1 MLNINSHLYESIE
14 KGCLDLKNFWFANYL
29 TANVTEGEG
38 RVAQVTVFIR
48 LTRRIET
55 LDPQF
60 ISSRMYEYQLRS
72 GGRATH
78 LMEKVVYGAEMIC
91 SIEKLVD
98 WEKETKESVERN
110 LYLAVKD
117 YFDHAFGLD
126 SATTQLPFELNEA
139 TCNVFSSLE
148 AGRKSKGSFQEF
160 IPYLRDV
167 IHFYQDERPEKWKPV
182 EIVLRDIP
190 AQIETRLWSEKR
202 NEIEFLKE
210 QYEVTWKWIVKETR
224 NLSKNSSLQRFP
236 PLEKVICQF
245 QDLLLPFWK
254 EIEKLHENTENPEQV
269 LEKVKSISD
278 FLTKMIDWLAQ
289 RGKEIEIFDWLLNG
303 TQLAAL
309 DLGDIKI
316 RMWNMD
322 EKFAKVF
329 VLKVDFNQNI
339 LVDKILE
346 LTGGKK
352 SAFELPLLLITRL
365 EKESLAEIRRKIHDF
380 SDEADLK
387 RGDPNRDTWYQ
398 IALVPISSLWNDGAI
413 EFLDF
418 SDRVSEQSL
427 EPLGDPNDSLE
438 KVQQNQPQSPSLY
451 PNLHKITP
459 GDVSSSTK
467 QPQLT
472 NEFSTVVQKDEKNKE
487 EEDESM
493 DIDSSMLSSDLDAG
507 MEDTESYKGPA
518 SSDNMTNMFI
528 VVKTETNLSTQEQN
542 SYGITE
548 NHHQTQST
556 DNSYT
561 GNAGTRR
568 NSFVTNFNKIEIKDN
583 QDRSTTSIAAS
594 IEKSSIAAGN
604 QNDDPGKS
612 SGDHQRE
619 KKTRSNS
626 SCQEEETRKHHETDY
641 KASESASKNN
651 RNQEKEREFGSDK
664 KNNGLPVHEEPPSN
678 RNIGE
683 LFSTSRQYSQLN
695 KKGRPNVYLL
705 NAEEMSVGEDFRCFN
720 IGQPEG
726 SLSSY
731 VMRKHKVI
739 ILMGA
744 TGCGKSTLINGMVN
758 YILGVKWNDP
768 FRFKCVRDDES
779 TAKNQAH
786 SQTSSVTA
794 YTLRHHDGMAV
805 PYSIT
810 IIDTPGYGDTR
821 GVQRDKEITRKIH
834 QFLTQQETR
843 VDEIH
848 AACFVAASGN
858 SRLTPTQSYI
868 IDSVLSIFG
877 KDVKENIRLLV
888 TFADNAPP
896 PVVEACLAANFPV
909 TSASAGITF
918 SKFNSSV
925 LYANNDQQGD
935 DDFCFDELFWDMG
948 QENFHKFFTMLE
960 KMNGK
965 DLKSTRNVIQS
976 RGLLEQSLKDI
987 EQELEICFAKIENM
1001 EIFQRKMRQY
1011 GHKMESNKNF
1021 TFEKTEMHLTKM
1033 SCAKGFSAY
1042 NCRRCRDTCERPIK
1056 PKNTDRLQK
1065 RKCDKELCPC
1075 PASEHEYQTFEW
1087 RLTPVKITTTLKDMK
1102 FEYESNY
1109 DRKVSVEQLL
1119 ADNLEE
1125 LNVAKAKVFSLLE
1138 QVGINA
1144 RKLDS
1149 TALRS
1154 NALTPSDYLSMMKSR
1169 VAEEQAPGYL
1179 TRLETLTEL
1188 QNCLAADASAS
1199 ASYNTARSF
1208 PNQQTQHRSSNTG
1221 GASHRG
1227 NYGSK
1232 TFQHSQ
1238 PVTVDGYRTAT
1249 TTTAGASSNYS
1260 SGYYT
1265 RAASGPILN
1274 QHNNQSDMTRR
1285 GTSDSKEGYS
1295 SDENKDKKGIFAT
1308 FKGIIFNK

>member
-1 MLNINSHLYESIE
+1 MLNINSHLYHSIE
-14 KGCLDLKNFWFANYL
+14 KGCLDLKNLWFANYL
-29 TANVTEGEG
+29 NANLTEGEG

-48 LTRRIET
+48 LSRRIET

-78 LMEKVVYGAEMIC
+78 LMEKVVYGAEIIC
-91 SIEKLVD
+91 SIKKLVD

-110 LYLAVKD
+110 IYLTAKD

-126 SATTQLPFELNEA
+126 PATTQLPPELNEA
-139 TCNVFSSLE
+139 TCKVLNSLE
-148 AGRKSKGSFQEF
+148 AGKNSKSSFQEF
-160 IPYLRDV
+160 IQYLRDV
-167 IHFYQDERPEKWKPV
+167 IYYYHDERPEKWKPI

-190 AQIETRLWSEKR
+190 AQIDARLWLERR
-202 NEIEFLKE
+202 NEIAFLKE
-210 QYEVTWKWIVKETR
+210 QYEITWKWIVKESR
-224 NLSKNSSLQRFP
+224 ILSNHLSLHRFP
-236 PLEKVICQF
+236 SLEKVICQF
-245 QDLLLPFWK
+245 QDLLQPFWNK
-254 EIEKLHENTENPEQV
+254 EIVKFQENTQTPEQV
-269 LEKVKSISD
+269 LEKVKPISD
-278 FLTKMIDWLAQ
+278 FLTQMIDWLAQ
-289 RGKEIEIFDWLLNG
+289 RRKEIEVFDLLLNG

-309 DLGDIKI
+309 DLEDIKI
-316 RMWNMD
+316 RMRNAV
-322 EKFAKVF
+322 EKSAIVF
-329 VLKVDFNQNI
+329 VLKVEYNQNI

-346 LTGGKK
+346 LTGGKEL
-352 SAFELPLLLITRL
+352 AFELPTLMITRL
-365 EKESLAEIRRKIHDF
+365 EKESLAEVRRKLYDF
-380 SDEADLK
+380 ANEADLN
-387 RGDPNRDTWYQ
+387 RGDPNRNTWYQ
-398 IALVPISSLWNDGAI
+398 IALVPISSSWNDGAI
-413 EFLDF
+413 QVIDF
-418 SDRVSEQSL
+418 SDGVSDQSL
-427 EPLGDPNDSLE
+427 VPLDNPVNSPE

-451 PNLHKITP
+451 PNLHQITP
-459 GDVSSSTK
+459 DDVSSSTK

-472 NEFSTVVQKDEKNKE
+472 NEFGTVVQKDEKSKE

-493 DIDSSMLSSDLDAG
+493 DIDSSMLSSDLDAA
-507 MEDTESYKGPA
+507 MEDAESNNGPA
-518 SSDNMTNMFI
+518 SSDNSMTQFMGE
-528 VVKTETNLSTQEQN
+528 TETNPSTQEKD

-548 NHHQTQST
+548 NRHQTQST
-556 DNSYT
+556 ESSYA
-561 GNAGTRR
+561 GNAVTRR
-568 NSFVTNFNKIEIKDN
+568 DSLVTSLNKIEIKDS
-583 QDRSTTSIAAS
+583 QDRSIATSIQ
-594 IEKSSIAAGN
+594 KSSIAAGN

-619 KKTRSNS
+619 KKTRPNS
-626 SCQEEETRKHHETDY
+626 SCREEETRKHHETDS
-641 KASESASKNN
+641 KASESPSKNK
-651 RNQEKEREFGSDK
+651 RQQEKEREFD
-664 KNNGLPVHEEPPSN
+664 NDQNYRLPVHEEPRSN

-683 LFSTSRQYSQLN
+683 LFSTSRQYSQLI
-695 KKGRPNVYLL
+695 KKGQPNVYLL
-705 NAEEMSVGEDFRCFN
+705 NAEETSVGEDFRCFD

-758 YILGVKWNDP
+758 YILGVKWDDP
-768 FRFKCVRDDES
+768 FRFKCVRDDET
-779 TAKNQAH
+779 TAKNQAI

-794 YTLRHHDGMAV
+794 YTIHHQEGMTV

-834 QFLTQQETR
+834 QFLTQPETR

-888 TFADNAPP
+888 TFADNAHP

-909 TSASAGITF
+909 TSVSAGITF

-925 LYANNDQQGD
+925 LYANNDQKGE

-948 QENFHKFFTMLE
+948 KENFHNFFTMLE
-960 KMNGK
+960 GMNGK

-976 RGLLEQSLKDI
+976 RGLLEQSLKNI
-987 EQELEICFAKIENM
+987 EQELEVCFAKIENI
-1001 EIFQRKMRQY
+1001 EIFQSKMREY
-1011 GHKMESNKNF
+1011 GHKMDANKNF
-1021 TFEKTEMHLTKM
+1021 TFEKTEMRLTKFT
-1033 SCAKGFSAY
+1033 CGKGFFAY
-1042 NCRRCRDTCERPIK
+1042 NCRRCRDTCERPVK
-1056 PKNTDRLQK
+1056 QKKTERLATIK
-1065 RKCDKELCPC
+1065 RKCDKEFCTC
-1075 PASEHEYQTFEW
+1075 PASEHEYQQFEW

-1102 FEYESNY
+1102 AEYESNY

-1119 ADNLEE
+1119 ADNLDE

-1144 RKLDS
+1144 RSLES

-1154 NALTPSDYLSMMKSR
+1154 NALTPSDYLSMMRSR

-1199 ASYNTARSF
+1199 ASYKTARSF

-1221 GASHRG
+1221 GASYRG

-1232 TFQHSQ
+1232 TFQYSQ
-1238 PVTVDGYRTAT
+1238 QGTVDGYRMT
-1249 TTTAGASSNYS
+1249 TTNTAGASINYS
-1260 SGYYT
+1260 SGYNT

-1285 GTSDSKEGYS
+1285 ETSDSKEDYS
-1295 SDENKDKKGIFAT
+1295 SDDNKEKKGMFARAKD
-1308 FKGIIFNK
+1308 FIFNK